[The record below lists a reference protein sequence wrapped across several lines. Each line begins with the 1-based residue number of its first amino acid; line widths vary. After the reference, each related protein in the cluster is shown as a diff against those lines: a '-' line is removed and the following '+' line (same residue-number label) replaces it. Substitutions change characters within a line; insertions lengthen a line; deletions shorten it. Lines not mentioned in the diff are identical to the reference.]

1 MDRCYTGWMIE
12 TFRKFSQ
19 GRVRLLSHD
28 LFDLFYVF
36 ICQDRSSSRRRFVDD
51 PSFILIN
58 LHPSIE
64 RRLADRENGQR
75 ILYGQFPLE
84 DGMSSCGTDFRS
96 FSFHAWIIPT
106 LAKN

>member
-36 ICQDRSSSRRRFVDD
+36 IC
-51 PSFILIN
+51 
-58 LHPSIE
+58 
-64 RRLADRENGQR
+64 
-75 ILYGQFPLE
+75 
-84 DGMSSCGTDFRS
+84 
-96 FSFHAWIIPT
+96 
-106 LAKN
+106 